1 MTDFVIY
8 LTNYLKTWGKF
19 VMYLSWEWGPV
30 ALILG
35 LFSMLFVFKNR
46 DAKVWILLLF
56 LASYLLPV
64 LLWPG
69 FKSRF
74 LVPVLPFV
82 FILSGIGY
90 HYLYTRG
97 GLASW
102 VSRVA
107 LFTSLGW
114 FAISWL
120 ITSNLTG
127 SPARYYTFDL
137 KHKVDYAEMMILV
150 DRMKGLEKGV
160 VIGAARSLDGGMEG
174 IYWHGFP
181 YVHARPWVSVEKLDW
196 SIIERIR
203 KDYHAQYF
211 WTDEIMM
218 PKYEQNLKKMELLL
232 RSGKFR
238 LYRFAESNG

>member
-1 MTDFVIY
+1 MTDFAIY
-8 LTNYLKTWGKF
+8 LKNCLKIWGKF
-19 VMYLSWEWGPV
+19 VIYIVWEWGPG

-35 LFSMLFVFKNR
+35 LLSMLFVFKKR
-46 DAKVWILLLF
+46 DAKLFILLLF
-56 LASYLLPV
+56 LATYLLPV

-69 FKSRF
+69 FRSRF

-82 FILSGIGY
+82 FILSAIGY
-90 HYLYTRG
+90 HYLYTQG
-97 GLASW
+97 GLARRLST
-102 VSRVA
+102 VA
-107 LFTSLGW
+107 FFTSFGW

-137 KHKVDYAEMMILV
+137 KHKADYADMISLV
-150 DRMKGLEKGV
+150 EGMTELEKGV

-181 YVHARPWVSVEKLDW
+181 YVHARPWVSGDGWQW
-196 SIIERIR
+196 SLIERLQ

-211 WTDEIMM
+211 WTDEIML
-218 PKYEQNLKKMELLL
+218 PKYEENLKEMELLL
-232 RSGKFR
+232 QSGKFR